1 MARLRQALA
10 VTTKRLRI
18 AMHEDALVHRELTAR
33 RRAEHI
39 ARLQAGVSGGPA
51 PSYPL
56 N

>member
-10 VTTKRLRI
+10 VMTTRLRI
-18 AMHEDALVHRELTAR
+18 AMHEDALVRGELTAR

-39 ARLQAGVSGGPA
+39 ERLQSGVSSGPA